1 LDLAERDFTCV
12 GQLDD
17 REITTSLGKR
27 LLMILSPFV
36 FLQLSSTPLAADP
49 IEGTTL
55 HWLPISSFLAPKW
68 STVSVDCSSRL
79 APRQSLFLR
88 YAIRALIGNMSFP
101 ALLLPD
107 LTRPEQ
113 AKSKKEKSEARLEK
127 ALPPQ
132 SYKQL
137 KLWGL
142 SLGMTLDLLSFMAVE
157 GHSTEGSILK
167 FPDHADA
174 DDVMGVKLFSGDV
187 RAAVLR
193 APSLTSVFPRFSYP
207 DVNFWIWV
215 FGKRYREVVRGWEV
229 SVKSRGAGDRRV
241 NWTGAAL
248 STFYAAIR
256 KALVVVIVV
265 RAILVLTGAVFS
277 AWWVFFR

>member
-1 LDLAERDFTCV
+1 
-12 GQLDD
+12 
-17 REITTSLGKR
+17 
-27 LLMILSPFV
+27 
-36 FLQLSSTPLAADP
+36 
-49 IEGTTL
+49 
-55 HWLPISSFLAPKW
+55 
-68 STVSVDCSSRL
+68 
-79 APRQSLFLR
+79 
-88 YAIRALIGNMSFP
+88 MSFP

-107 LTRPEQ
+107 LTSPEQ
-113 AKSKKEKSEARLEK
+113 PKSKKNKSEARLET

-132 SYKQL
+132 YCKQL

-157 GHSTEGSILK
+157 GHSTSGSILK

-174 DDVMGVKLFSGDV
+174 DDVMGIKLFSGDI

-229 SVKSRGAGDRRV
+229 SVKTRGVGDRR
-241 NWTGAAL
+241 
-248 STFYAAIR
+248 
-256 KALVVVIVV
+256 
-265 RAILVLTGAVFS
+265 
-277 AWWVFFR
+277 

>member
-1 LDLAERDFTCV
+1 
-12 GQLDD
+12 
-17 REITTSLGKR
+17 
-27 LLMILSPFV
+27 
-36 FLQLSSTPLAADP
+36 
-49 IEGTTL
+49 
-55 HWLPISSFLAPKW
+55 
-68 STVSVDCSSRL
+68 
-79 APRQSLFLR
+79 
-88 YAIRALIGNMSFP
+88 MSFP

-113 AKSKKEKSEARLEK
+113 VKSKKDKSETRLEK

-132 SYKQL
+132 SYKKL

-142 SLGMTLDLLSFMAVE
+142 SLGMTLDLLSFMAVQD
-157 GHSTEGSILK
+157 GDSSSILK

-229 SVKSRGAGDRRV
+229 SVKTRGAGDRR
-241 NWTGAAL
+241 
-248 STFYAAIR
+248 
-256 KALVVVIVV
+256 
-265 RAILVLTGAVFS
+265 
-277 AWWVFFR
+277 

>member
-1 LDLAERDFTCV
+1 MSP
-12 GQLDD
+12 
-17 REITTSLGKR
+17 TSLA
-27 LLMILSPFV
+27 V
-36 FLQLSSTPLAADP
+36 DP
-49 IEGTTL
+49 VEGTTL
-55 HWLPISSFLAPKW
+55 HWLPFSSLLTPKW

-79 APRQSLFLR
+79 APRQSLLLR
-88 YAIRALIGNMSFP
+88 CAIRALIGDMSFP

-107 LTRPEQ
+107 LTHPEQ
-113 AKSKKEKSEARLEK
+113 TKSKKEKSEARLEK

-157 GHSTEGSILK
+157 GHSTSGSVLK

-229 SVKSRGAGDRRV
+229 SVKTRGAGDRR
-241 NWTGAAL
+241 
-248 STFYAAIR
+248 
-256 KALVVVIVV
+256 
-265 RAILVLTGAVFS
+265 
-277 AWWVFFR
+277 

>member
-1 LDLAERDFTCV
+1 
-12 GQLDD
+12 
-17 REITTSLGKR
+17 
-27 LLMILSPFV
+27 
-36 FLQLSSTPLAADP
+36 
-49 IEGTTL
+49 
-55 HWLPISSFLAPKW
+55 
-68 STVSVDCSSRL
+68 
-79 APRQSLFLR
+79 
-88 YAIRALIGNMSFP
+88 MSFP

-107 LTRPEQ
+107 LTHPEQ
-113 AKSKKEKSEARLEK
+113 TKSKKEKSETRLEK

-157 GHSTEGSILK
+157 GHSTSGSILK

-229 SVKSRGAGDRRV
+229 SVKTRGAGDRR
-241 NWTGAAL
+241 
-248 STFYAAIR
+248 
-256 KALVVVIVV
+256 
-265 RAILVLTGAVFS
+265 
-277 AWWVFFR
+277 